1 MNKHKLY
8 WSEMGIE
15 ADKEKSALKLKR
27 QCDKEIIK
35 RLIKRYNKNG
45 FDEIVKIMREI
56 SKEME

>member
-1 MNKHKLY
+1 
-8 WSEMGIE
+8 MGIE

-35 RLIKRYNKNG
+35 KMIKRYNKNG

-56 SKEME
+56 SKEIK